1 MIEQI
6 ADALA
11 QSWRSFA
18 DGFALFVP
26 RLLAALIIFA
36 VGWIIAATA
45 RSVVRKVLAWLSFD
59 RFAERSGAAEMLRM
73 AELPKPETLIASLV
87 FWVVWI
93 GFLVSSVDAL
103 QLQAL
108 DGLVEGFVH
117 FVPRLFV
124 ALAILAAG
132 FLVGNVVWRGAL
144 LATVNAGL
152 PSARLVAGGLRLLV
166 IALSVAI
173 ALEQLGL
180 GTAVVLTAFAIAFGA
195 LMLGLAIAF
204 GLGGR
209 DVARQILEQ
218 QLKGRD
224 TRHTDTSQH
233 L

>member
-11 QSWRSFA
+11 QSWGNFA
-18 DGFALFVP
+18 NGFALFVP

-36 VGWIIAATA
+36 VGWIIAATL
-45 RSVVRKVLAWLSFD
+45 RGVVRRVLAWLSFD

-73 AELPKPETLIASLV
+73 AELPRPETLIASLV

-93 GFLVSSVDAL
+93 
-103 QLQAL
+103 
-108 DGLVEGFVH
+108 
-117 FVPRLFV
+117 
-124 ALAILAAG
+124 G

-224 TRHTDTSQH
+224 SRPSDTSQH